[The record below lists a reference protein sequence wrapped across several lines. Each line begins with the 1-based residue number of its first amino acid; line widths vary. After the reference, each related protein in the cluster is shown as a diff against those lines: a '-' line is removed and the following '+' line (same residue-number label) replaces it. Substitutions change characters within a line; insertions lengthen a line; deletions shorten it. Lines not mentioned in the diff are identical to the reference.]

1 MNGDLIDVSII
12 IKYEYNYFVMRTIYI
27 LLLLSIIISSC
38 TTIEVAKEVTKV
50 TTSIKNTIKK
60 ERSIEENKTEKTENI
75 QSADLSKEKEEVVKE
90 KKKEKD
96 TEIKQKKITTVKF
109 IGKTLEELI
118 KEFGEPVLVRK
129 DGNTQTIRFD
139 TSSCRLF
146 IYFDSK
152 MTKPRAEYYE
162 IRNTQGNL
170 IDKKGNITKCFK
182 EIQKA

>member
-60 ERSIEENKTEKTENI
+60 ERIIEENKTEKTENI

-90 KKKEKD
+90 KKKVYLLMLYLK
-96 TEIKQKKITTVKF
+96 
-109 IGKTLEELI
+109 
-118 KEFGEPVLVRK
+118 
-129 DGNTQTIRFD
+129 
-139 TSSCRLF
+139 S
-146 IYFDSK
+146 
-152 MTKPRAEYYE
+152 
-162 IRNTQGNL
+162 
-170 IDKKGNITKCFK
+170 
-182 EIQKA
+182 

>member
-1 MNGDLIDVSII
+1 MLVLAVLSVLWEAVWLPWGILG
-12 IKYEYNYFVMRTIYI
+12 RT
-27 LLLLSIIISSC
+27 
-38 TTIEVAKEVTKV
+38 
-50 TTSIKNTIKK
+50 
-60 ERSIEENKTEKTENI
+60 NKTEKTENI

-96 TEIKQKKITTVKF
+96 TVIKQKKITTVKF

-152 MTKPRAEYYE
+152 
-162 IRNTQGNL
+162 
-170 IDKKGNITKCFK
+170 
-182 EIQKA
+182 